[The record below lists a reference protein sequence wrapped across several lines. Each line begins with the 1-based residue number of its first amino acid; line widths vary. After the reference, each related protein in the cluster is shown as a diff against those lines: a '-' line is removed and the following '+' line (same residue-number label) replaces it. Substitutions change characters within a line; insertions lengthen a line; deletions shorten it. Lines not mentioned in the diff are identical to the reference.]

1 MLDLSTEFEKF
12 YKEKVVLGRKDQNKL
27 RKRKNTNI
35 KRLKSGLKEYNK
47 ENKTLYTIVDNIV
60 QGSMAMHTVVQ
71 NDNKDYDIDVAIIF
85 DKDNLGNDIGAIK
98 AKNIVC
104 DALKR
109 KCNQLQNDPEVLKN
123 CVRVSYIE
131 GYHIDFAVY
140 RRYKKYSWDDKYIYE
155 HAGPQYWDERNPK
168 AINEWFSEE
177 KKNKGEILRKVIRLS
192 KMFCKSRDNW
202 GEMPAGLIQT
212 VVCDEK
218 IDTSYERLDEAFYYT
233 MKAVYERLQR
243 STEVYNLTDY
253 SKSLNTIQTHY
264 EKMDR
269 WKKHLGTELNKLDEV
284 IMDNASTESD
294 VKSAWY
300 GFFNHEFWN
309 EQQTISESNSFSKSL
324 YSYNNTEQFIEEHV
338 VDCNEQYYVDV
349 SCMVKADCIH
359 DWMSMEVF
367 LERYPMFRKVIPR
380 GLSIEF
386 EVIATNV
393 PEPYQIWWKVRN
405 VGEEAERRNCVRG
418 QIEKNV
424 GKKKCEHS
432 DFQGSHYVEC
442 YIIRNNVCVASQ
454 CVDVPIG
461 KDPI

>member
-109 KCNQLQNDPEVLKN
+109 KCNQLRNDPEVLKN
-123 CVRVSYIE
+123 CVRVSYTE

-140 RRYKKYSWDDKYIYE
+140 RRYKKNSWDDEYIYE

-177 KKNKGEILRKVIRLS
+177 KKNKGEILRNVIRLS

-218 IDTSYERLDEAFYYT
+218 IDTSYERLDEAFYYA

-243 STEVYNLTDY
+243 STEVYNPTDY

-269 WKKHLGTELNKLDEV
+269 WKKHLGTELN
-284 IMDNASTESD
+284 
-294 VKSAWY
+294 
-300 GFFNHEFWN
+300 
-309 EQQTISESNSFSKSL
+309 
-324 YSYNNTEQFIEEHV
+324 
-338 VDCNEQYYVDV
+338 
-349 SCMVKADCIH
+349 
-359 DWMSMEVF
+359 
-367 LERYPMFRKVIPR
+367 
-380 GLSIEF
+380 
-386 EVIATNV
+386 
-393 PEPYQIWWKVRN
+393 
-405 VGEEAERRNCVRG
+405 
-418 QIEKNV
+418 
-424 GKKKCEHS
+424 
-432 DFQGSHYVEC
+432 
-442 YIIRNNVCVASQ
+442 
-454 CVDVPIG
+454 
-461 KDPI
+461 